1 MERGESMHQNL
12 TGSLTRRKFIH
23 LMLMAGAAA
32 AVDWT
37 RIEALAAD
45 IKNKG
50 DHPVV
55 VIGAGLGG
63 LVSAAY
69 LANHGFPVTLLEQ
82 HEVPGGYATS
92 FDRAEGKFTFD
103 VSLHATV
110 AEGGIPQKILSEIGI
125 WNKLKVVYTPEF
137 CRIILS
143 DYDITLPARDPEK
156 VKALLGET
164 FSDERKGISAF
175 FDDMIQVQ
183 REMTGHAGRHSAM
196 DRLENMTLADWIA
209 SHVNRSEVR
218 RILSAFWGYYGLPP
232 SRLNALF
239 YAIATG
245 QYLVTG
251 GQYFKARSQDLSNT
265 LMEAIIEK
273 GGAVLLETAAKRIYL
288 KKESVTGVE
297 DANGTRHPAEAI
309 IANCSVPKLF
319 SELIPPDDVPGNY
332 LKKLSSFQPSLSS
345 FIVWL
350 GLKRELKEIKEYEIF
365 IDADGSPETSYR
377 AWLSG
382 DLSRTGLGV
391 TIYDNLF
398 QGYSHPGTTTLTV
411 MTLCGYEPWKKYETD
426 YFAGRKKAYA
436 EEKDRLA
443 KILIKKAEDR
453 AIPNLT
459 SMIDVM
465 EAATPLTNIRYTGN
479 YQGAIYGL
487 DRQGAR
493 MNLLDVRTPIK
504 GLYLAS
510 AWSHGGGY
518 TPAMMAGRQ
527 AIQAFME
534 DWGS

>member
-1 MERGESMHQNL
+1 
-12 TGSLTRRKFIH
+12 
-23 LMLMAGAAA
+23 MLMAGAAA
-32 AVDWT
+32 AMDWT

-82 HEVPGGYATS
+82 HELPGGYATS

-125 WNKLKVVYTPEF
+125 WDKLQVIYTPEF

-143 DYDITLPARDPEK
+143 DYDLTLPAKDPEK
-156 VKALLGET
+156 IKTLLGNT
-164 FSDERKGISAF
+164 FPDEKKGINGFVA
-175 FDDMIQVQ
+175 DMIQVQ
-183 REMTGHAGRHSAM
+183 KEMAGHAGRDSTM
-196 DRLENMTLADWIA
+196 DRLENLSLADWIGT
-209 SHVNRSEVR
+209 HVKSSEVR

-251 GQYFKARSQDLSNT
+251 GQYFKTRSQDLSNT
-265 LMEAIIEK
+265 LMDNITEK
-273 GGAVLLETAAKRIYL
+273 GGEVLLETAVEHILL
-288 KKESVTGVE
+288 KEGEVSGVE
-297 DANGTRHPAEAI
+297 DNNGTRYPAKAV
-309 IANCSVPKLF
+309 IANSSVPDLF
-319 SELIPPDDVPGNY
+319 GGLIPRKAVPGNY
-332 LKKLSSFQPSLSS
+332 LKKLNGYRPSLSS

-350 GLKRELKEIKEYEIF
+350 GLNRELKDIKDYEIF
-365 IDADGSPETSYR
+365 IGEKEGPEEGYQ
-377 AWLSG
+377 AALSG
-382 DLSRTGLGV
+382 DLSRAGLGV
-391 TIYDNLF
+391 TIYDNLYK
-398 QGYSHPGTTTLTV
+398 GYSRPGTATLTV
-411 MTLCGYEPWKKYETD
+411 MTLCGYEPWKKFEND
-426 YFAGRKKAYA
+426 YFTGSKKTYA
-436 EEKDRLA
+436 KEKDRLA
-443 KILIKKAEDR
+443 KILIKKAEAR
-453 AIPNLT
+453 LIPNLT
-459 SMIDVM
+459 SMIEVM
-465 EAATPLTNIRYTGN
+465 ETATPLTNVRYTGN
-479 YQGAIYGL
+479 YNGAIYGY

-493 MNLLDVRTPIK
+493 MNLLNVRTPIK

-518 TPAMMAGRQ
+518 TPAMMAGRH
-527 AIQAFME
+527 AVQAFME
-534 DWGS
+534 DWGG